1 MTNYAICFGL
11 VLLVVTIGLKLFR
24 RGRPVVTLPVKPIT
38 STEELISTFDSVSP
52 VIGFNV
58 DAQPSHPYAPWSG
71 GKFQMAMGIRRTQ
84 EDSWLMLD
92 NRYREEQSLRER
104 LLDNEK
110 AGVLQYLDG
119 SEDACR
125 ETLEHIVAFLTRR
138 FPDLFFRSPKDLN
151 YLCNGITGAV
161 FRVVDPLE
169 QHPLEIA
176 ARLVMEDMNLLIQ
189 GAGPDPD
196 EHYLRASFSMAPA
209 GWYLKDRIGWPLWQ
223 IHTPVPMWEEKLR
236 KPVEKYFRDM
246 KVSTP
251 VERMNF
257 FMQTDKTL
265 FQQEPFAAQRA
276 ENVKIQDVQVRH
288 ERQTLRR
295 LPQSRAILF
304 MVRTYLTPVV
314 ELASNK
320 ASLYTLRKS
329 IRAMPEEMAKYKG
342 REAWGDVFEKWAER
356 ELADYE
362 PSVEC

>member
-1 MTNYAICFGL
+1 MVNYAICFGL
-11 VLLVVTIGLKLFR
+11 VLLFVTIGVKLFR
-24 RGRPVVTLPVKPIT
+24 RGRPAVAPYVEPPT
-38 STEELISTFDSVSP
+38 SSEKLSWSFDSVSP

-58 DAQPSHPYAPWSG
+58 DAQLPHPYAPWSG
-71 GKFQMAMGIRRTQ
+71 GKFQMTMGIRKTQ
-84 EDSWLMLD
+84 EDSWLQLD
-92 NRYREEQSLRER
+92 NRYRQEQSLREH
-104 LLDNEK
+104 LLEK
-110 AGVLQYLDG
+110 KRAGVLQYLDG

-125 ETLEHIVAFLTRR
+125 ESLEHIVAFLTRR
-138 FPDLFFRSPKDLN
+138 FPDLFFWSSKDPDF
-151 YLCNGITGAV
+151 LCNGITGDI
-161 FRVVDPLE
+161 FKVVDPLE

-209 GWYLKDRIGWPLWQ
+209 GWYLQERIGWPLWK

-236 KPVEKYFRDM
+236 KPIEKYFRNM
-246 KVSTP
+246 KISTP

-276 ENVKIQDVQVRH
+276 ENLKIQDIQIRH

-295 LPQSRAILF
+295 LPRSRAILF
-304 MVRTYLTPVV
+304 TVRTYLTPVV
-314 ELASNK
+314 ELASDK
-320 ASLYTLRKS
+320 ASLYSLRES

-342 REAWGDVFEKWAER
+342 RGIWGDVFEKWAER

-362 PSVEC
+362 HSQE

>member
-1 MTNYAICFGL
+1 MINYVICFGL
-11 VLLVVTIGLKLFR
+11 SLLVVTIGLKLFHLGER
-24 RGRPVVTLPVKPIT
+24 VVTPPAKPT
-38 STEELISTFDSVSP
+38 TCSERLSSTFDSVRP
-52 VIGFNV
+52 VIGFNIY
-58 DAQPSHPYAPWSG
+58 ARPPHPYAPWSG
-71 GKFQMAMGIRRTQ
+71 GKFQMTMGIRKTQ

-104 LLDNEK
+104 LLGSER

-125 ETLEHIVAFLTRR
+125 ETLEYIVAFLTRR
-138 FPDLFFRSPKDLN
+138 FPDLFFRSPKDPD
-151 YLCNGITGAV
+151 YLCNGITGAT
-161 FRVVDPLE
+161 FRVADPLE

-209 GWYLKDRIGWPLWQ
+209 GWYLQERIGWPLWK

-236 KPVEKYFRDM
+236 KPIEKYFRSM
-246 KVSTP
+246 KISTP

-276 ENVKIQDVQVRH
+276 ENLKIQDIQIRH

-295 LPQSRAILF
+295 LPRSRAVLF
-304 MVRTYLTPVV
+304 TVRTYLTPVL
-314 ELASNK
+314 ELASDK
-320 ASLYTLRKS
+320 ASLYALRES
-329 IRAMPEEMAKYKG
+329 VRAMPEEMAKYKG
-342 REAWGDVFEKWAER
+342 REIWGDVFEKWAER

-362 PSVEC
+362 HSQE